1 MSFQAYLDNI
11 AAKTGKSPDDFSA
24 MPREKGFC
32 DETGLRP
39 GVRVRTRS
47 TKQSLAAPGHPL
59 HNSTPQGHDLPSKT
73 E

>member
-32 DETGLRP
+32 DGTGLRP
-39 GVRVRTRS
+39 GVRVRNTINKTVLSCTRAS
-47 TKQSLAAPGHPL
+47 TSQQHTTRARFAL
-59 HNSTPQGHDLPSKT
+59 
-73 E
+73 